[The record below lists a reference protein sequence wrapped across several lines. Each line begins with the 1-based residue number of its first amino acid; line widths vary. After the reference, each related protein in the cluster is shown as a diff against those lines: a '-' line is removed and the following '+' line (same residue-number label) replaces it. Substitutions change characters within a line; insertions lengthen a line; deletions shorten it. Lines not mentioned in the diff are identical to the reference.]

1 MQTYGQHIEQGLL
14 QSINR
19 AIMSTD
25 GGEALTKQR
34 KREGF
39 TKYLWIWREKYHITE
54 IQQSIHTA
62 IMSTE
67 LMEEKHWLSK
77 EKGRGLPNIFEFEE
91 KNIILQKFD
100 IILANIHQI

>member
-1 MQTYGQHIEQGLL
+1 MLEKERHHKIFGGASITTKQGMQTYGQHIEQGLL

-39 TKYLWIWREKYHITE
+39 TKYL
-54 IQQSIHTA
+54 
-62 IMSTE
+62 
-67 LMEEKHWLSK
+67 
-77 EKGRGLPNIFEFEE
+77 
-91 KNIILQKFD
+91 
-100 IILANIHQI
+100 